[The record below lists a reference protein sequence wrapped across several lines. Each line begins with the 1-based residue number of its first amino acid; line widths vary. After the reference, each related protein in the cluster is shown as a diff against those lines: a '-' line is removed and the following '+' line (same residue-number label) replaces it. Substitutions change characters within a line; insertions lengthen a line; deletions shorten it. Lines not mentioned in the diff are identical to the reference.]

1 MEYKKVIGII
11 LGVVVLLGVLIAIIF
26 ACDYFSAE
34 KRVERDVQRAR
45 DNYERA
51 KGDQERIENGYG
63 HILLTGGMVFDIP

>member
-1 MEYKKVIGII
+1 MTNKKVIGII
-11 LGVVVLLGVLIAIIF
+11 VGVIVLLGILIAILF